1 MYFSVV
7 SGRHLS
13 KLYFN
18 AYVVKLNTVTSNLQW
33 NRAPYLCLFHYFL
46 LLLSVFYTSDD
57 EDLTKF
63 SKHLSMSTHF

>member
-33 NRAPYLCLFHYFL
+33 NRAPSSMLISL
-46 LLLSVFYTSDD
+46 LLTAPFCLLYIR
-57 EDLTKF
+57 
-63 SKHLSMSTHF
+63 